1 MSDNIPIIDQMH
13 ELQVLVNRFHD
24 LKIIVIPESLQ
35 VEAIIAKFPP
45 TWNGILC
52 KNRVFIG
59 KDSCCKGMFNSVLII
74 IKYL

>member
-1 MSDNIPIIDQMH
+1 MSDNIPIIDRML

-35 VEAIIAKFPP
+35 MEAIIAKFPP
-45 TWNGILC
+45 TWNGILY
-52 KNRVFIG
+52 KNGVFIG
-59 KDSCCKGMFNSVLII
+59 KDNCCKGMFNSVLII